1 MVKLI
6 EGYKY
11 LICSDKIN
19 FSEDTNIRKSPLSSL
34 LSIKL
39 PSAKLELILILEH
52 LGYETTRSLYHS
64 LNYFTPYTK
73 ILLINEALRHD
84 LGHENIIK
92 ILEPNNFCFNY
103 LQKRSNDDSLIWISN
118 EVMTEKSEYLDKQ
131 LKLF

>member
-39 PSAKLELILILEH
+39 PSVKLELILILEH
-52 LGYETTRSLYHS
+52 SSCKGARSLYYS
-64 LNYFTPYTK
+64 LNHFTSYTK
-73 ILLINEALRHD
+73 ISLINEASRCEL
-84 LGHENIIK
+84 ENKNITR
-92 ILEPNNFCFNY
+92 ILEPNNFCYNY
-103 LQKRSNDDSLIWISN
+103 LQKLSNDDSLIWIAN
-118 EVMTEKSEYLDKQ
+118 KVMIRESEYLDKQ